1 MAQNDRIIDYLTKNG
16 SITQAEAMEKLGC
29 FRLASRIN
37 EIRSR
42 GVDIRKIME
51 EGTNRFGEPV
61 RYARYFMGVL
71 DGRSELNSL

>member
-1 MAQNDRIIDYLTKNG
+1 MAQNERILDYLTKNG

-29 FRLASRIN
+29 SRLASRIN
-37 EIRSR
+37 ELKDR
-42 GVDIRKIME
+42 GVDIRRTME